1 MATMKIE
8 VVNPYENE
16 LEKPLPL
23 ALENDGYL
31 HTLHHVERLRIQHE
45 GQHFHVVWDNER
57 NALKIIDTSNNGK
70 LCVFPSSSNAILIQ
84 SVK

>member
-1 MATMKIE
+1 MVTMKIE

-16 LEKPLPL
+16 LEKPL
-23 ALENDGYL
+23 ALENGGYL
-31 HTLHHVERLRIQHE
+31 HTLHYAETLIIQHE
-45 GQHFHVVWDNER
+45 GQHFYLFWDNEQ

-70 LCVFPSSSNAILIQ
+70 LCVSPSSSNAILIQ